1 MTCPAV
7 LHIPSHFRFIPF
19 PGLMRRRG
27 GRARA
32 SLCKHIYACARML
45 ARDADVYCAYA
56 GGEAP
61 FSEARDSLRH
71 RRRGH

>member
-1 MTCPAV
+1 MSCPAV

-19 PGLMRRRG
+19 PALMRLR

-32 SLCKHIYACARML
+32 SLFEHIHACARMQ
-45 ARDADVYCAYA
+45 ARDADVCCVYA

-61 FSEARDSLRH
+61 FSEARDSVRH
-71 RRRGH
+71 RRRRD